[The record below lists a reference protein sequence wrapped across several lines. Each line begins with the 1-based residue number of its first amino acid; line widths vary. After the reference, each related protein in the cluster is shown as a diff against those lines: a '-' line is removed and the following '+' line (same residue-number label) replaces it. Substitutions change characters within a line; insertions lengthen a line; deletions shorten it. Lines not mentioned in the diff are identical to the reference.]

1 MGRLVEALEGTVE
14 RVEVTRVEGGTFYA
28 EVTLFTPHGLR
39 MIDARPSD
47 AIALASRLGAPIWVA
62 DSVFAAAGGP
72 ESLTAPTAEAAE
84 GETVAK
90 FRRDLDA
97 ADPDAINHLPD
108 SLPKAGR
115 APNGGT
121 MNRGAEWRRKRA

>member
-1 MGRLVEALEGTVE
+1 MVRLVEALEGTVE

-62 DSVFAAAGGP
+62 DSVFAEAGVP
-72 ESLTAPTAEAAE
+72 ESLTAPAAEADAE
-84 GETVAK
+84 EKVDE
-90 FRRDLDA
+90 FRRFLDD
-97 ADPDAINHLPD
+97 ADPADLVSCRD
-108 SLPKAGR
+108 SR
-115 APNGGT
+115 YNVGG
-121 MNRGAEWRRKRA
+121 